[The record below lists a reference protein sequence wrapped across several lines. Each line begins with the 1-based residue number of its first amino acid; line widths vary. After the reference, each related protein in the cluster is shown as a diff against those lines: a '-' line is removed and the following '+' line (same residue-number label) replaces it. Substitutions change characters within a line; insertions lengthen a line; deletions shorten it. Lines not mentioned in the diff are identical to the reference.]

1 MLLQVGFQN
10 HNEKHHFL
18 TTPNSLSNPRDKGLF
33 LPSSKIHQLHS
44 DQVQIAFTGRK
55 IPPAK
60 AIFASV
66 AMTPQNPKWKQAISR
81 QIEYIKKRADTRSDF
96 ERDFN
101 RILHSEGY
109 ERLRFKAQT
118 YVKAHKGV
126 LSDSKI
132 AHVAPPNDMVSTRS
146 THVSQVADIAERICK
161 ELGLNSELA
170 KAIAHG
176 HDIGH
181 SPFGHEGENILRKIS
196 TEAGLEPFWHEKNSL
211 NMVDNLV
218 TLKNKEGKSK
228 NLNLT
233 YAVRDGII
241 LHCGEVDQNGIKPR
255 NEVIDLMSMK
265 KASETQPFTWEGC
278 VVKIADK
285 IAYIGRDI
293 EDAQRL
299 GILDENNQ
307 KDLQKIIKK
316 HIPGFKKEVNNSSLI
331 DLFIND
337 IVANSSPEKGIG
349 FSKPVFDAMKDI
361 KNYNY
366 KNIYHTEALHPPA
379 EYFNTVLRTTFNTYD
394 NLYKGENTL
403 QELDRHSNLPTK
415 HFKEWLVKYTDNDEK
430 PKDLKNKTTYDINDK
445 QQYRQAIVDY
455 MSGMTDDFAVD
466 TYKQINKTEKINKLS
481 ELKNQ
486 ITSSVIDGDYK
497 TYKIAKRTYAK
508 QAIEDFDAAKQAP
521 AMTIQNI
528 PVFSKLGWKIL
539 KMAIREHFSS
549 KTPEEKLLNQKTKL
563 LKMEENYKKTHPEI

>member
-10 HNEKHHFL
+10 HDKKTHFL
-18 TTPNSLSNPRDKGLF
+18 PTQNSLSKPRGQGSL
-33 LPSSKIHQLHS
+33 LTSSKIHPLRS
-44 DQVQIAFTGRK
+44 DQVQIAFTGIK
-55 IPPAK
+55 TPPAK

-66 AMTPQNPKWKQAISR
+66 AMTPQNPKWKQAIKR
-81 QIEYIKKRADTRSDF
+81 ELPVRKKANDPRTDF

-109 ERLRFKAQT
+109 DRLRYKAQT

-126 LSDSKI
+126 LPDAKI

-146 THVSQVADIAERICK
+146 THVSQVADIAKRICK
-161 ELGLNSELA
+161 KLGLNEELA
-170 KAIAHG
+170 EAIAHG

-181 SPFGHEGENILRKIS
+181 SPFGHEGEHILRRIS
-196 TEAGLEPFWHEKNSL
+196 SDEGLEPFWHEKNSL

-218 TLKNKEGKSK
+218 TLKNKKGLSK

-241 LHCGEVDQNGIKPR
+241 THCGEVDQNGIKPR
-255 NEVIDLMSMK
+255 NEVIDLMSLK

-278 VVKIADK
+278 IVKISDK

-299 GILDENNQ
+299 GILNEGNQ

-316 HIPGFKKEVNNSSLI
+316 HIPKFKNEVNNSSLI
-331 DLFIND
+331 DLFIDD
-337 IVANSSPEKGIG
+337 IVKNSSIDNGIG
-349 FSKPVFDAMKDI
+349 FSKPVFEAMKEI

-403 QELDRHSNLPTK
+403 QELDRHANLPTK
-415 HFKEWLVKYTDNDEK
+415 DFKDWLIKHTDSEQK
-430 PKDLKNKTTYDINDK
+430 PKEYKNKIVYDLKDQ
-445 QQYRQAIVDY
+445 QQYKKAIIDY
-455 MSGMTDDFAVD
+455 MSGMTDDFAVT
-466 TYKQINKTEKINKLS
+466 TYKKISQAEKINKLS

-486 ITSSVIDGDYK
+486 ITSSAIYGDYK
-497 TYKIAKRTYAK
+497 TYKATKRTYAK

-539 KMAIREHFSS
+539 KIAIREHFSS
-549 KTPEEKLLNQKTKL
+549 KTPEEKLLKQKAKL
-563 LKMEENYKKTHPEI
+563 LKMEELYKKTHPET